1 LYHRKNEGV
10 NSLSFEKQLNRLEEI
25 VQMLESGN
33 FELSESMKLF
43 EEGVRL
49 SGECSKQ
56 LKEAEL
62 KITQFT
68 ELTMNN

>member
-1 LYHRKNEGV
+1 M
-10 NSLSFEKQLNRLEEI
+10 SFEKQFNRLEEI
-25 VQMLESGN
+25 VRLLESGN
-33 FELSESMKLF
+33 AELSESMKLF

-68 ELTMNN
+68 ADEAHQ